1 VEQFEEGLSMRSRVL
16 FAVLALTL
24 STPAFAVEPKD
35 ELLAAV
41 NKLAESPNYSWI
53 TKVEGGYFG
62 GVGEGRTEKN
72 GATRIAVNLGDDTY
86 DVIVRGG
93 KAAAKG
99 IGGWASAA
107 ELARDAEDEGMNF
120 STERFLVATIANFKT
135 PAAQAKEL
143 CEGLQSVGK
152 SGDAFSADVSPDVIT
167 RLLSLLRR
175 RSIGDSPKVEVK
187 DQVGS
192 LKCWVRDGLL
202 AKMELHLQGTVKF
215 NNNER
220 KIDRTATTE
229 IKNVGQTKV
238 EVPEDAKG
246 KL

>member
-1 VEQFEEGLSMRSRVL
+1 MRSRVL
-16 FAVLALTL
+16 FAALALTL

-41 NKLAESPNYSWI
+41 SKLAESPNYSWS

-62 GVGEGRTEKN
+62 GVGEGKTEKD

-107 ELARDAEDEGMNF
+107 ELARDAEEEGMNF

-143 CEGLQSVGK
+143 CEGLQSVRK
-152 SGDAFSADVSPDVIT
+152 SEGAFSADVSPDVIT

-175 RSIGDSPKVEVK
+175 RSIGDNPKVEVK

-202 AKMELHLQGTVKF
+202 AKMELHLQGTVTF

>member
-1 VEQFEEGLSMRSRVL
+1 MRSRVV
-16 FAVLALTL
+16 FTVMAL
-24 STPAFAVEPKD
+24 SFCMRAFGDEPKD

-41 NKLAESPNYSWI
+41 NKLTESPNYSWI

-62 GVGEGRTEKN
+62 GVGEGKTERD

-86 DVIVRGG
+86 DVIVRGS

-107 ELARDAEDEGMNF
+107 ELARDAEDDGMNF

-143 CEGLQSVGK
+143 CDGLQSVHK
-152 SGDAFSADVSPDVIT
+152 SGDAFSADLAPDVIKQ
-167 RLLSLLRR
+167 LLSVLRR
-175 RSIGDSPKVEVK
+175 RSIGDNPQIEVK
-187 DQVGS
+187 EPLGS
-192 LKCWVRDGLL
+192 LTCWIRDGAL
-202 AKMELHLQGTVKF
+202 AKMEIHLQGTVKF
-215 NNNER
+215 NKNER
-220 KIDRTATTE
+220 KIDRTTTTE
-229 IKNVGQTKV
+229 IKSVGKTKI